1 MKDNSKNNKHLRVKL
16 TSKRWFL
23 MLTMVISA
31 SFFIISTCAKPEHI
45 QNPYPGYCTEFTEFP
60 MSGSSYGSASFTD
73 DGKLLAFIFYGD
85 LNSNIPGADTTG
97 IFIYNL
103 EDSSFH
109 GVFTVLPV
117 ILECD
122 ISPDG
127 EWIVFSWMDQIWKIK
142 TNGDSLTCL
151 IDSGTSFF
159 PHWSPDGKKIVFDT
173 NKDAPHGENV
183 IWMMNADGS
192 GLKRL
197 NEWGKGERREPD
209 FNHKGDRII
218 HVRSDVE
225 YGSTIATMD
234 TNGGNVKILIKA
246 SDIGAYLLSSPHY
259 SPDDSK
265 IVFTA
270 RMENPIG
277 IMTWVANADGSNP
290 VPLAVSHDEADWTP
304 DGKSIIYQSGRE
316 NGIWIM
322 DANGCN
328 KRPLIGHFNFF
339 EGVGQK
345 RSK

>member
-1 MKDNSKNNKHLRVKL
+1 MRDNKNNKHRAHLWVILIKTTLFPLL
-16 TSKRWFL
+16 TAIVFAFL
-23 MLTMVISA
+23 
-31 SFFIISTCAKPEHI
+31 FIISGCGGPEHI

-339 EGVGQK
+339 EAIGEN
-345 RSK
+345 